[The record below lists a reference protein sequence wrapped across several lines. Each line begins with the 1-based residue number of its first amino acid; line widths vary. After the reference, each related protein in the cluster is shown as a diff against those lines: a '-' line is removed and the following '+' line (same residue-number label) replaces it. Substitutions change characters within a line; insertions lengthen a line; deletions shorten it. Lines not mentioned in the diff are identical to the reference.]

1 MVNKS
6 WTYQQVD
13 ERIYTSV
20 RDEVL
25 KTDAK
30 VLYILTVSEAYEDRF
45 LEARKLIAVIDE
57 SFRAQRE
64 FVKNHKN

>member
-30 VLYILTVSEAYEDRF
+30 VLIILKVSEAYEDRF

-64 FVKNHKN
+64 FIKNRKN